1 MLGEAGVD
9 GGSLA
14 QELGLDLAKIQDP
27 GERLQ
32 SDPVIHLLN
41 RTAVT
46 FGDSIFGAR
55 IGRDYQPGRLGILDY
70 LFLTSGNLDNA
81 LETVAKYN
89 IVAADYGAYEYQ
101 KNSSDR
107 RAAMIRTMPGEVDY
121 THAELFVVSWQL
133 TMARHATGRD
143 LRSARIELSQL
154 ASATHRDLLE
164 ALGVKSIEYG
174 CPAATLSLSWDD
186 LRLPLL
192 GADPLLAAVL
202 QRHADSRRPA
212 SPGWPAKVRAYLAAG
227 LADRNMTLE
236 VAARDLTVSPRSLQE
251 YLHLAGTSWRAEL
264 ASARDGLAIELLR
277 SSSLPVSA
285 IAYRVGFSDAR
296 SFRRAFRR
304 QNGCS
309 PDEYR
314 RGVPLLD

>member
-1 MLGEAGVD
+1 MWR
-9 GGSLA
+9 
-14 QELGLDLAKIQDP
+14 QY
-27 GERLQ
+27 
-32 SDPVIHLLN
+32 
-41 RTAVT
+41 
-46 FGDSIFGAR
+46 FFGAR

-192 GADPLLAAVL
+192 GADPPCWRRCCSAMQTVDDPLRRGGR
-202 QRHADSRRPA
+202 QRCARTWQQ
-212 SPGWPAKVRAYLAAG
+212 GWP
-227 LADRNMTLE
+227 
-236 VAARDLTVSPRSLQE
+236 
-251 YLHLAGTSWRAEL
+251 
-264 ASARDGLAIELLR
+264 
-277 SSSLPVSA
+277 
-285 IAYRVGFSDAR
+285 IAT
-296 SFRRAFRR
+296 
-304 QNGCS
+304 
-309 PDEYR
+309 
-314 RGVPLLD
+314 